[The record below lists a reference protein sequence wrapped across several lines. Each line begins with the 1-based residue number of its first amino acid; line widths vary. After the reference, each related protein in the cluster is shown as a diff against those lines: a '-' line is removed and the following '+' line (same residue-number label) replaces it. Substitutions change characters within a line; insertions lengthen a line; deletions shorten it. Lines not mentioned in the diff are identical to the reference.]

1 MTSQRFECE
10 ICNINI
16 HRKSIQKHLRSRK
29 HIENVE
35 ENEIIISERIRMENI
50 RNVIEQLRNQQS
62 LELLP
67 GNNIILK

>member
-1 MTSQRFECE
+1 MTSQRFKCE

-16 HRKSIQKHLRSRK
+16 RRESMQKHLRSRK

-35 ENEIIISERIRMENI
+35 ENEIIISERIRRENI

-67 GNNIILK
+67 GNSIILK

>member
-10 ICNINI
+10 IFNTNI
-16 HRKSIQKHLRSRK
+16 RRESMQKHLRSRK

-35 ENEIIISERIRMENI
+35 ENEIIISERIRRENI
-50 RNVIEQLRNQQS
+50 RNVVEQLRNQRS

-67 GNNIILK
+67 GNIIILK

>member
-16 HRKSIQKHLRSRK
+16 RRKSLQRHLK
-29 HIENVE
+29 TWKQIENVE
-35 ENEIIISERIRMENI
+35 ENEIIKSERMYIENI
-50 RNVIEQLRNQQS
+50 RNVKEQLRNQQS

-67 GNNIILK
+67 GNKIILK